1 MVHRYSIRPRFYELD
16 PYNHVNHTSYLQY
29 FETARVEALAD
40 VGYGLDVMS
49 RAGFQIVLVEL
60 TARFFAP
67 ATLHEDLVIETH
79 VREVSRASSR
89 WAQEIRRQDQVIAS
103 LDVRAAF
110 TNLEGKPSRPPPG
123 FAEAMS
129 AI

>member
-1 MVHRYSIRPRFYELD
+1 MAHRFSIRPRFYELD

-29 FETARVEALAD
+29 FEAARVEALAA

-67 ATLHEDLVIETH
+67 ATLHEDLVIETQ
-79 VREVSRASSR
+79 VTEVSRASSR
-89 WAQEIRRQDQVIAS
+89 WAQEIRRQDQLIAS

-110 TNLEGKPSRPPPG
+110 TNIEGKLSRPPPG
-123 FAEAMS
+123 FAEAMNT
-129 AI
+129 I